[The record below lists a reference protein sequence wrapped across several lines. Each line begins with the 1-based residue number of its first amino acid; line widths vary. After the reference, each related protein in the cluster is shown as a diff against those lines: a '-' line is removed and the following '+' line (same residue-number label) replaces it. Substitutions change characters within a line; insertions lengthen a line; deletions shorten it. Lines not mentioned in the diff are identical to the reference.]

1 MTTDRSALQDRIN
14 FLNID
19 AQTSVVLAEFKPQ
32 IAGALDGVLTKFYNH
47 ILNLPHLAKLFT
59 TDAIKTH
66 ARKAQESHWLSLFE
80 GKFDDAYVERVQRI
94 GKTHE
99 RIGLEPRWYI
109 GGYAMALGELLAIAV
124 QTYRKKPEKLI
135 AVQQAI
141 IKAVMLDMDYAISVY
156 IEEGKK
162 NFSDRLNTLADNLE
176 STVMAVADKVSNSAC
191 DMHGAAERM
200 SQQAQ
205 QTTQQAT
212 TVAAA
217 SEEASVNVQT
227 VASAAEELNSSVEE
241 ISRQIAASSKITREA
256 AAEADATNLQV
267 EGLAQAAERISHV
280 VKLISDI
287 ASQTN
292 LLALNATIEA
302 ARAGEAGKGFAVVA
316 SEVKNLATQTGKAT
330 EDIIAQVTAIQTE
343 TQSAVVAIK
352 HITGTISSLNEISTA
367 IASAVEEQGA
377 ATREIA
383 RNVQEASTGT
393 TEVSSNIGHVS
404 QTAKETGETAR
415 TIQDSSTALADH
427 SKELRSEVD
436 EFLSRIRAA

>member
-19 AQTSVVLAEFKPQ
+19 AQTSATLAEFKPQ
-32 IAGALDGVLTKFYNH
+32 IAGVLDGILERFYSH
-47 ILNLPHLAKLFT
+47 ILKLPHLAKLFT
-59 TDAIKTH
+59 TEAIKTH
-66 ARKAQESHWLSLFE
+66 ARNAQASHWLSLFE
-80 GKFDDAYVERVQRI
+80 GKFDEAYVERVQRI

-109 GGYAMALGELLAIAV
+109 GGYAMALGELLAVAV
-124 QTYRKKPEKLI
+124 KTHRKKPEKLI

-162 NFSDRLNTLADNLE
+162 NFNARLNTLADSLE
-176 STVMAVADKVSNSAC
+176 ATVKSVADKVSSSAN
-191 DMHGAAERM
+191 DMRGAADRM

-212 TVAAA
+212 TVASA

-241 ISRQIAASSKITREA
+241 IGRQVAASSKITSEA
-256 AAEADATNLQV
+256 VADADATNHQV
-267 EGLAQAAERISHV
+267 EGLAKAAERISDV

-343 TQSAVVAIK
+343 THAAVDAIK
-352 HITGTISSLNEISTA
+352 RITGTISTLNEISTA

-383 RNVQEASTGT
+383 RNVQEASAGT
-393 TEVSSNIGHVS
+393 SEVSSNIVHVS

-415 TIQDSSTALADH
+415 TMRDGSMSLVDQSQT
-427 SKELRSEVD
+427 LRSEVD
-436 EFLSRIRAA
+436 EFLTRIRAA